1 MLDSI
6 LSSGLTL
13 PTFLICTSA
22 SLILGLLTA
31 LVCMYRQ
38 RCSRGF
44 AVTLAILPAVVQMV
58 ILLVNGNIGAG
69 VAVAGAFSLVR
80 FRSVPG
86 TAREIGAIFLAMA
99 IGLATGMGYVALAA
113 IFFVI
118 VAAALVTL
126 SRMDEEESPLKL
138 SDFAVSEA
146 VEETAESFRD
156 FARSQG
162 HPLELAIV
170 PGLTYC
176 GDEYAVRQLVS
187 ILLDNAVKYAL
198 PETPIRFVLE
208 KGKRG
213 VVLWCSNACT
223 PLAEGETEKL
233 FDRFYRS
240 DQARSADG
248 SFGVGLSIARSIAE
262 GHHGFIRA
270 QCPQPGEIVFTAQL
284 R

>member
-6 LSSGLTL
+6 LTSGLTL
-13 PTFLICTSA
+13 PTFLICTAA

-44 AVTLAILPAVVQMV
+44 AVTLAILPAMVQMV

-118 VAAALVTL
+118 VAAALLALTAM
-126 SRMDEEESPLKL
+126 SFGDCSPRERLLKITIPE
-138 SDFAVSEA
+138 D
-146 VEETAESFRD
+146 
-156 FARSQG
+156 
-162 HPLELAIV
+162 
-170 PGLTYC
+170 
-176 GDEYAVRQLVS
+176 
-187 ILLDNAVKYAL
+187 LDYD
-198 PETPIRFVLE
+198 
-208 KGKRG
+208 G
-213 VVLWCSNACT
+213 
-223 PLAEGETEKL
+223 L
-233 FDRFYRS
+233 FDDIFRQYTSSHTLERVKTTNMGTLYEL
-240 DQARSADG
+240 QYHIT
-248 SFGVGLSIARSIAE
+248 LKE
-262 GHHGFIRA
+262 A
-270 QCPQPGEIVFTAQL
+270 QVPKAFLDAL
-284 R
+284 RCRNGNLNILCSREMLKETL